1 MWALRSQE
9 VGLSRA
15 APPELR
21 GTPPRTPAGC
31 LSAPP
36 PPAALNPG
44 CAERFP
50 VRASVGGGGSH
61 VCIRRGRRVTVTSND
76 RERLYQ
82 YTVLKVPRL
91 SPLSLSLSPHLCLS
105 LETSPCPVLTLF
117 LLAMPRADK
126 MPCEEMR

>member
-31 LSAPP
+31 LSPRQHGT
-36 PPAALNPG
+36 PAVLS
-44 CAERFP
+44 
-50 VRASVGGGGSH
+50 ASLCVHPWGGGSH

-91 SPLSLSLSPHLCLS
+91 SPLSLWLSPHLSLS
-105 LETSPCPVLTLF
+105 RNISLSCTHPFPSGD
-117 LLAMPRADK
+117 AAS
-126 MPCEEMR
+126 